1 MKLVW
6 SPIAFSQAEEIAD
19 YIADDNP
26 FASEKWLAGLF
37 AAVERL
43 TDYPESGRPV
53 PEIPR
58 PEIREIVC
66 GEYRIIYRVRTATV
80 SILTVRHGRRLLSV
94 NDLG

>member
-6 SPIAFSQAEEIAD
+6 SPIALSQAEEIAD

-37 AAVERL
+37 EAVERL
-43 TDYPESGRPV
+43 TAYPESGRPV
-53 PEIPR
+53 PEIQR
-58 PEIREIVC
+58 PEIREIVY
-66 GEYRIIYRVRTATV
+66 GEYRILYRVSSATV
-80 SILTVRHGRRLLSV
+80 ALLTVRHGRRLLSE